1 MGLTLLR
8 HAPPLVPSR
17 EHAIS
22 TDPRALSKPLV
33 STGAG
38 AHHEV
43 MTLVDQPAP
52 NAPSGY
58 VLPDLADLVLEVGAS
73 YPMLAYAVQA
83 DEEFEED
90 TALDPV
96 IFAGLLH
103 P

>member
-1 MGLTLLR
+1 
-8 HAPPLVPSR
+8 
-17 EHAIS
+17 
-22 TDPRALSKPLV
+22 
-33 STGAG
+33 
-38 AHHEV
+38 

-58 VLPDLADLVLEVGAS
+58 VLPDLADLVHEVGAS
-73 YPMLAYAVQA
+73 YPLLGYAVQA
-83 DEEFEED
+83 QEEYEDE